1 MSLKRDNNA
10 LLDLL
15 DNKID
20 LIKIDLIET
29 IDELDGLE
37 NKLIP
42 KSHLLL
48 EKVSLWSKVK
58 YGLSKLG
65 RYKAGGKILG
75 KRKIDQETAAK
86 IVRILDK
93 KGNESLKE
101 LDSLIKQQSSK
112 GKGDFPNNQDPEIFL
127 NIVESIA
134 AVYDSIVEATKK
146 NSEEKGFLPID
157 AANSI
162 ILDLREYVKKFL
174 DVDLSAAYS
183 VMDSEEEKESELI
196 VDNTIEEDRSK
207 DVRKKLQAKVGKDAE
222 KIDSQRMK
230 TLKSWKLPLALLG
243 TGASF
248 GALSWLI
255 HYLFDPQEITQM
267 SPEEIR
273 SASEGTLGN
282 IQPGEGFTQIMN
294 RTMDMDLGPGSDPND
309 VVAGLS
315 KLGDGD
321 PNVGIDII
329 TQKGGIF
336 QDPVAAKATLS
347 EIVSNPNGHGDNLGE
362 VFKGDWAGTGKNA
375 GDTLVTVP
383 GGTLKGMIVKS
394 IIRWTTKKT
403 IVGGSKMLI
412 AAPILKILGIALFGG
427 GVAVKLMR
435 EKGKRQSRSK
445 TLDDL
450 LQSLQLVK
458 PTKENPPIIDIKP
471 EDEEDPD
478 EIIDDPKGGE
488 GDDPKGDDP
497 KGDDPKG
504 GEGDDPKGGEGDD
517 PKGGSGGGTTGGG
530 TDDPSIPKDFL
541 DGNRNMQ
548 LAYLSKNFLP
558 GGKSLWDRLG
568 LKEGTVLPSGLF
580 DAALGQGKVDQEK
593 YLKAFFNKLKK
604 DGDLLKDTSFDK
616 WKKGLF
622 KKDNLALVAW
632 IRNTRKGIGS
642 FFKKLKDAFPEFE
655 ISTRAKAGISKPGQ
669 RGKGAGTAGS
679 INNSTD
685 IRYDLIIE
693 AGLGSTANQAGFDES
708 TFMKNL
714 PQFMK
719 MLASMYFGA
728 KGSKLYYNEKAVLDK
743 CKKYGCKAT
752 SSKEFDK
759 SVSDDYYLIDDQKMK
774 QEKTLNE
781 EIMRIRQ
788 LMK

>member
-1 MSLKRDNNA
+1 MSLNKDNNA

-20 LIKIDLIET
+20 LIKKELVEA
-29 IDELDGLE
+29 IDEIDGLE

-42 KSHLLL
+42 ENHLLL

-65 RYKAGGKILG
+65 RYKAGGKIFG

-101 LDSLIKQQSSK
+101 LDSLIKQQSAK

-127 NIVESIA
+127 NIIESIA
-134 AVYDSIVEATKK
+134 AVYDSIVEATKNK
-146 NSEEKGFLPID
+146 SEEKGFLPID

-174 DVDLSAAYS
+174 DVDLSASYS

-207 DVRKKLQAKVGKDAE
+207 DVRKKLQSKVGKDAE
-222 KIDSQRMK
+222 KIESQRMK

-255 HYLFDPQEITQM
+255 HYLFDPQEITKM
-267 SPEEIR
+267 SPEEIK
-273 SASEGTLGN
+273 SVSEGTLGN
-282 IQPGEGFTQIMN
+282 IKPGEGFTQIMN
-294 RTMDMDLGPGSDPND
+294 RTMDMDLTPSSDPND

-315 KLGDGD
+315 KLGGGD
-321 PNVGIDII
+321 PNAGIDII

-383 GGTLKGMIVKS
+383 GGTLKGMVVKS

-427 GVAVKLMR
+427 GVVVKLMR

-445 TLDDL
+445 TLNDL

-478 EIIDDPKGGE
+478 EIIDEPIGDE

-497 KGDDPKG
+497 KGD
-504 GEGDDPKGGEGDD
+504 EGDD
-517 PKGGSGGGTTGGG
+517 PKGGSGGGGTGE
-530 TDDPSIPKDFL
+530 PSIPKDFL

-558 GGKSLWDRLG
+558 GNKSLWDRLG
-568 LKEGTVLPSGLF
+568 LKEGTVLPSGFF
-580 DAALGQGKVDQEK
+580 DAALGQGKVDQEQ
-593 YLKAFFNKLKK
+593 YLTKFFNKLKK
-604 DGDLLKDTSFDK
+604 DGDLLKNTSYK
-616 WKKGLF
+616 NWKSNVL
-622 KKDNLALVAW
+622 KKNNLALVAW

-655 ISTRAKAGISKPGQ
+655 ISTRSKAGISKPGK

-685 IRYDLIIE
+685 VRYDLIIE

-719 MLASMYFGA
+719 MLASMYYGA

-743 CKKYGCKAT
+743 CKKYGCKQT

-759 SVSDDYYLIDDQKMK
+759 SVSDDYYLIDDQKMGEE
-774 QEKTLNE
+774 QTLTE
-781 EIMRIRQ
+781 EITRIRQ

>member
-1 MSLKRDNNA
+1 MSLNRDNNA

-20 LIKIDLIET
+20 LIKKDLIET

-42 KSHLLL
+42 ENHLLL

-101 LDSLIKQQSSK
+101 LDSLVKQQSAK

-127 NIVESIA
+127 NIIESIA

-146 NSEEKGFLPID
+146 KSEEKGFLPID

-174 DVDLSAAYS
+174 DVDLSASYS
-183 VMDSEEEKESELI
+183 VMDSEEESDSELI
-196 VDNTIEEDRSK
+196 VDNETIEEDRSK
-207 DVRKKLQAKVGKDAE
+207 DVRKKLQSKVGKDAE
-222 KIDSQRMK
+222 KIESQRMK

-255 HYLFDPQEITQM
+255 HYLFDPQEITKM

-282 IQPGEGFTQIMN
+282 IKPGEGFTQIMN
-294 RTMDMDLGPGSDPND
+294 RTMDMDLTPSSDPND

-383 GGTLKGMIVKS
+383 GGTLKGMVVKS

-427 GVAVKLMR
+427 GVVVKLMR

-445 TLDDL
+445 TLNDL

-458 PTKENPPIIDIKP
+458 PTDENPPIVDIGP

-478 EIIDDPKGGE
+478 GIIDEPRGDEEPKGGE
-488 GDDPKGDDP
+488 GDEPKGD
-497 KGDDPKG
+497 GDGEGDEPQTGG
-504 GEGDDPKGGEGDD
+504 GEGEP
-517 PKGGSGGGTTGGG
+517 TGGVSG
-530 TDDPSIPKDFL
+530 PEIPSDFL

-580 DAALGQGKVDQEK
+580 DAALGQGKVDQDK

-642 FFKKLKDAFPEFE
+642 FFKKLRDAFPEFE
-655 ISTRAKAGISKPGQ
+655 ISTRAKAGISKPGE

-719 MLASMYFGA
+719 MLASMYYGA

-743 CKKYGCKAT
+743 CKKYGCKST

-759 SVSDDYYLIDDQKMK
+759 SVSDDYYLVDNRVLDN
-774 QEKTLNE
+774 ENTLKE
-781 EIMRIRQ
+781 EITRIRQ

>member
-1 MSLKRDNNA
+1 
-10 LLDLL
+10 
-15 DNKID
+15 
-20 LIKIDLIET
+20 
-29 IDELDGLE
+29 
-37 NKLIP
+37 
-42 KSHLLL
+42 
-48 EKVSLWSKVK
+48 
-58 YGLSKLG
+58 
-65 RYKAGGKILG
+65 
-75 KRKIDQETAAK
+75 
-86 IVRILDK
+86 
-93 KGNESLKE
+93 
-101 LDSLIKQQSSK
+101 
-112 GKGDFPNNQDPEIFL
+112 
-127 NIVESIA
+127 
-134 AVYDSIVEATKK
+134 
-146 NSEEKGFLPID
+146 
-157 AANSI
+157 
-162 ILDLREYVKKFL
+162 
-174 DVDLSAAYS
+174 
-183 VMDSEEEKESELI
+183 
-196 VDNTIEEDRSK
+196 
-207 DVRKKLQAKVGKDAE
+207 
-222 KIDSQRMK
+222 
-230 TLKSWKLPLALLG
+230 
-243 TGASF
+243 
-248 GALSWLI
+248 
-255 HYLFDPQEITQM
+255 
-267 SPEEIR
+267 
-273 SASEGTLGN
+273 
-282 IQPGEGFTQIMN
+282 
-294 RTMDMDLGPGSDPND
+294 
-309 VVAGLS
+309 
-315 KLGDGD
+315 
-321 PNVGIDII
+321 
-329 TQKGGIF
+329 
-336 QDPVAAKATLS
+336 
-347 EIVSNPNGHGDNLGE
+347 
-362 VFKGDWAGTGKNA
+362 
-375 GDTLVTVP
+375 
-383 GGTLKGMIVKS
+383 
-394 IIRWTTKKT
+394 
-403 IVGGSKMLI
+403 
-412 AAPILKILGIALFGG
+412 
-427 GVAVKLMR
+427 
-435 EKGKRQSRSK
+435 
-445 TLDDL
+445 
-450 LQSLQLVK
+450 
-458 PTKENPPIIDIKP
+458 
-471 EDEEDPD
+471 
-478 EIIDDPKGGE
+478 
-488 GDDPKGDDP
+488 
-497 KGDDPKG
+497 
-504 GEGDDPKGGEGDD
+504 
-517 PKGGSGGGTTGGG
+517 
-530 TDDPSIPKDFL
+530 
-541 DGNRNMQ
+541 MQ

>member
-1 MSLKRDNNA
+1 MSLNKDNNA

-20 LIKIDLIET
+20 LIKKELVEA
-29 IDELDGLE
+29 IDEIDGLE

-42 KSHLLL
+42 ENHLLL

-65 RYKAGGKILG
+65 RYKAGGKIFG

-101 LDSLIKQQSSK
+101 LDSLIKQQSAK

-127 NIVESIA
+127 NIIESIA

-146 NSEEKGFLPID
+146 KSEEKGFLPID

-174 DVDLSAAYS
+174 DVDLSASYS

-207 DVRKKLQAKVGKDAE
+207 DVRKKLQSKVGKDAE
-222 KIDSQRMK
+222 KIESQRMK

-255 HYLFDPQEITQM
+255 HYLFDPQEITKM
-267 SPEEIR
+267 SPEEIK
-273 SASEGTLGN
+273 SVSEGTLGN
-282 IQPGEGFTQIMN
+282 IKPGEGFTQIMN
-294 RTMDMDLGPGSDPND
+294 RTMDMDLTPSSDPND

-315 KLGDGD
+315 KLGGGD
-321 PNVGIDII
+321 PNAGIDII

-383 GGTLKGMIVKS
+383 GGTLKGMVVKS

-427 GVAVKLMR
+427 GVVVKLMR

-445 TLDDL
+445 TLNDL

-478 EIIDDPKGGE
+478 EIIDEPIGDE

-504 GEGDDPKGGEGDD
+504 DEGDD
-517 PKGGSGGGTTGGG
+517 PKGGSGGGGTGE
-530 TDDPSIPKDFL
+530 PSIPKDFL

-558 GGKSLWDRLG
+558 GNKSLWDRLG
-568 LKEGTVLPSGLF
+568 LKEGTVLPSGFF
-580 DAALGQGKVDQEK
+580 DAALGQGKVDQEQ
-593 YLKAFFNKLKK
+593 YLTKFFNKLKK
-604 DGDLLKDTSFDK
+604 DGDLLKDTSYK
-616 WKKGLF
+616 NWKSNVL
-622 KKDNLALVAW
+622 KKNNLALVAW

-655 ISTRAKAGISKPGQ
+655 ISTRSKAGISKPGK

-685 IRYDLIIE
+685 VRYDLIIE

-719 MLASMYFGA
+719 MLASMYYGA

-743 CKKYGCKAT
+743 CKKYGCKQT

-759 SVSDDYYLIDDQKMK
+759 SVSDDYYLIDDQKMGEE
-774 QEKTLNE
+774 QTLTE
-781 EIMRIRQ
+781 EITRIRQ

>member
-1 MSLKRDNNA
+1 MSLNRDNNA

-20 LIKIDLIET
+20 LIKQELIEC

-42 KSHLLL
+42 ESHLIL
-48 EKVSLWSKVK
+48 EKVSLWGKVK

-65 RYKAGGKILG
+65 RYKAGGKIFG
-75 KRKIDQETAAK
+75 KRKIDQETMAK
-86 IVRILDK
+86 ITRILDK

-127 NIVESIA
+127 NIIESIA
-134 AVYDSIVEATKK
+134 TVYDSIVESTKK

-174 DVDLSAAYS
+174 DVDLSASYS
-183 VMDSEEEKESELI
+183 VMDSEEESDSELI
-196 VDNTIEEDRSK
+196 VDNETIEEDRSK
-207 DVRKKLQAKVGKDAE
+207 DVRKKLQSKVGKDAE
-222 KIDSQRMK
+222 KIESQRMK

-255 HYLFDPQEITQM
+255 HYLFDPQEITKM

-282 IQPGEGFTQIMN
+282 IKPGEGFTQIMN
-294 RTMDMDLGPGSDPND
+294 RTMDMDLTPSSDPND
-309 VVAGLS
+309 VVDGLS

-383 GGTLKGMIVKS
+383 GGTLKGMVVKS

-427 GVAVKLMR
+427 GVVVKLMR

-445 TLDDL
+445 TLNDL

-478 EIIDDPKGGE
+478 EIIDEPKGGE
-488 GDDPKGDDP
+488 V
-497 KGDDPKG
+497 DDPKG
-504 GEGDDPKGGEGDD
+504 GEVDDPKGGEVDD
-517 PKGGSGGGTTGGG
+517 PKGGTGGEITGGG
-530 TDDPSIPKDFL
+530 TGEPSIPKDFL

-558 GGKSLWDRLG
+558 GNKSLWDRLG

-593 YLKAFFNKLKK
+593 YLTAFFNKLKK
-604 DGDLLKDTSFDK
+604 DGDLLKDTSYAN
-616 WKKGLF
+616 WKKNLF
-622 KKDNLALVAW
+622 KKSNLALIAW
-632 IRNTRKGIGS
+632 VRNTRKGIGS

-655 ISTRAKAGISKPGQ
+655 ISTRSKAGISKPGK

-685 IRYDLIIE
+685 VRYDLIIE

-719 MLASMYFGA
+719 MLASMYYGA

-759 SVSDDYYLIDDQKMK
+759 SVSDDYYLIDDQKISK
-774 QEKTLNE
+774 EQTLTE
-781 EIMRIRQ
+781 EIIRIRQ

>member
-1 MSLKRDNNA
+1 MSLDKDNNA
-10 LLDLL
+10 LIDLL
-15 DNKID
+15 EKNID
-20 LIKIDLIET
+20 SIKLELIED
-29 IDELDGLE
+29 INNLDNLE

-42 KSHLLL
+42 ENHLIL

-65 RYKAGGKILG
+65 RYKAGGKIFG

-101 LDSLIKQQSSK
+101 LDGLIKQQSSK

-127 NIVESIA
+127 NIIESIA

-146 NSEEKGFLPID
+146 NSEEKGFLPLD
-157 AANSI
+157 AANTI

-174 DVDLSAAYS
+174 DVDLSASYS
-183 VMDSEEEKESELI
+183 VMDSEEESESELI
-196 VDNTIEEDRSK
+196 VDNDTIDEDRSK
-207 DVRKKLQAKVGKDAE
+207 DVRKKLQSKVGKDAE
-222 KIDSQRMK
+222 KIESQRMK

-255 HYLFDPQEITQM
+255 HYLFDPQEITKL
-267 SPEEIR
+267 SPEEIK
-273 SASEGTLGN
+273 SATEDTLGN
-282 IQPGEGFTQIMN
+282 IKPGEGFTQIMN
-294 RTMDMDLGPGSDPND
+294 RTMGMDLSPSSDPND

-315 KLGDGD
+315 KLGGGD
-321 PNVGIDII
+321 PNVGIDIV

-336 QDPVAAKATLS
+336 QDPVAAKETLTQ
-347 EIVSNPNGHGDNLGE
+347 IVSNPTEHGDNLGQ
-362 VFKGDWAGTGKNA
+362 VFKGTWAGTGRSA

-383 GGTLKGMIVKS
+383 GGTLKGMVVKS

-403 IVGGSKMLI
+403 VVGGSKMLI
-412 AAPILKILGIALFGG
+412 AAPILKILGIALFAG
-427 GVAVKLMR
+427 GVVVKLMR

-445 TLDDL
+445 TLNDL

-478 EIIDDPKGGE
+478 EMVDEPNGETDEPKGDEPNGETDEPKGDEPKGDEPKGDEPKGG
-488 GDDPKGDDP
+488 
-497 KGDDPKG
+497 
-504 GEGDDPKGGEGDD
+504 
-517 PKGGSGGGTTGGG
+517 TGGG
-530 TDDPSIPKDFL
+530 EPVIPKDFL

-558 GGKSLWDRLG
+558 GNKSLWDRLG

-593 YLKAFFNKLKK
+593 YLTAFFNKLKK
-604 DGDLLKDTSFDK
+604 DGDLLKDTSYEN
-616 WKKGLF
+616 WKKNLF
-622 KKDNLALVAW
+622 KKNNLALVAW

-655 ISTRAKAGISKPGQ
+655 ISTRSKAGITRPGK
-669 RGKGAGTAGS
+669 RGKGAGTAGT

-685 IRYDLIIE
+685 VRYDLIIE

-719 MLASMYFGA
+719 MLASMYYGA

-743 CKKYGCKAT
+743 CKKFGCKQT

-759 SVSDDYYLIDDQKMK
+759 SVSDDYFLIDDQELGKE
-774 QEKTLNE
+774 QTLSE
-781 EIMRIRQ
+781 EIIRIRQ

>member
-1 MSLKRDNNA
+1 MSLNRDNNA

-20 LIKIDLIET
+20 LIKKDLIET

-42 KSHLLL
+42 ENHLLL

-101 LDSLIKQQSSK
+101 LDSLVKQQSAK

-127 NIVESIA
+127 NIIESIA

-146 NSEEKGFLPID
+146 KSEEKGFLPID

-162 ILDLREYVKKFL
+162 ILDFREYVKKFL
-174 DVDLSAAYS
+174 DVDLSASYS
-183 VMDSEEEKESELI
+183 VMDSEEESDSELI
-196 VDNTIEEDRSK
+196 VDNETIEEDRSK
-207 DVRKKLQAKVGKDAE
+207 DVRKKLQSKVGKDAE
-222 KIDSQRMK
+222 KIESQRMK

-255 HYLFDPQEITQM
+255 HYLFDPQEITKM

-282 IQPGEGFTQIMN
+282 IKPGEGFTQIMN
-294 RTMDMDLGPGSDPND
+294 RTMDMDLTPSSDPND

-383 GGTLKGMIVKS
+383 GGTLKGMVVKS

-427 GVAVKLMR
+427 GVVVKLMR

-445 TLDDL
+445 TLNDL

-458 PTKENPPIIDIKP
+458 PTDENPPIVDIGP

-478 EIIDDPKGGE
+478 GIIDEPRGDEEPKGGE
-488 GDDPKGDDP
+488 GDEPKGD
-497 KGDDPKG
+497 GDGEGDEPQTGG
-504 GEGDDPKGGEGDD
+504 GEGEP
-517 PKGGSGGGTTGGG
+517 TGGVSG
-530 TDDPSIPKDFL
+530 PEIPSDFL

-580 DAALGQGKVDQEK
+580 DAALGQGKVDQDK

-642 FFKKLKDAFPEFE
+642 FFKKLRDAFPEFE
-655 ISTRAKAGISKPGQ
+655 ISTRAKAGISKPGE

-719 MLASMYFGA
+719 MLASMYYGA

-743 CKKYGCKAT
+743 CKKYGCKST

-759 SVSDDYYLIDDQKMK
+759 SVSDDYYLVDNRVLDN
-774 QEKTLNE
+774 ENTLKE
-781 EIMRIRQ
+781 EITRIRQ

>member
-1 MSLKRDNNA
+1 MSLNKDNNA

-20 LIKIDLIET
+20 LIKKELVET
-29 IDELDGLE
+29 IDEIDGLE

-42 KSHLLL
+42 ENHLLL

-65 RYKAGGKILG
+65 RYKAGGKIFG

-101 LDSLIKQQSSK
+101 LDSLIKQQSAK

-127 NIVESIA
+127 NIIESIA
-134 AVYDSIVEATKK
+134 AVYDSIVEATKNK
-146 NSEEKGFLPID
+146 SEEKGFLPID

-174 DVDLSAAYS
+174 DVDLSASYS

-207 DVRKKLQAKVGKDAE
+207 DVRKKLQSKVGKDAE
-222 KIDSQRMK
+222 KIESQRMK

-255 HYLFDPQEITQM
+255 HYLFDPQEITKM
-267 SPEEIR
+267 SPEEIK
-273 SASEGTLGN
+273 SVSEGTLGN
-282 IQPGEGFTQIMN
+282 IKPGEGFTQIMN
-294 RTMDMDLGPGSDPND
+294 RTMDMDLTPSSDPND

-315 KLGDGD
+315 KLGGGD
-321 PNVGIDII
+321 PNAGIDII

-383 GGTLKGMIVKS
+383 GGTLKGMVVKS

-427 GVAVKLMR
+427 GVVVKLMR

-445 TLDDL
+445 TLNDL

-478 EIIDDPKGGE
+478 EIIDEPIGDEGDDPKGDE
-488 GDDPKGDDP
+488 PKGDDPKGDDP

-504 GEGDDPKGGEGDD
+504 DEGDD
-517 PKGGSGGGTTGGG
+517 PKGGSGGGGTGE
-530 TDDPSIPKDFL
+530 PSIPKDFL

-558 GGKSLWDRLG
+558 GNKSLWDRLG
-568 LKEGTVLPSGLF
+568 LKEGTVLPSGFF
-580 DAALGQGKVDQEK
+580 DAALGQGKVDQEQ
-593 YLKAFFNKLKK
+593 YLTKFFNKLKK
-604 DGDLLKDTSFDK
+604 DGDLLKDTSYK
-616 WKKGLF
+616 NWKSNVL
-622 KKDNLALVAW
+622 KKNNLALVAW

-655 ISTRAKAGISKPGQ
+655 ISTRSKAGISKPGK

-685 IRYDLIIE
+685 VRYDLIIE

-719 MLASMYFGA
+719 MLASMYYGA

-743 CKKYGCKAT
+743 CKKYGCKQT

-759 SVSDDYYLIDDQKMK
+759 SVSDDYYLIDDQKMGEE
-774 QEKTLNE
+774 QTLTE
-781 EIMRIRQ
+781 EITRIRQ

>member
-1 MSLKRDNNA
+1 MSLNKDNNA

-20 LIKIDLIET
+20 LIKKELVET
-29 IDELDGLE
+29 IDEIDGLE

-42 KSHLLL
+42 ENHLLL

-65 RYKAGGKILG
+65 RYKAGGKIFG

-101 LDSLIKQQSSK
+101 LDSLIKQQSAK

-127 NIVESIA
+127 NIIESIA

-146 NSEEKGFLPID
+146 KSEEKGFLPID

-174 DVDLSAAYS
+174 DVDLSASYS

-207 DVRKKLQAKVGKDAE
+207 DVRKKLQSKVGKDAE
-222 KIDSQRMK
+222 KIESQRMK

-255 HYLFDPQEITQM
+255 HYLFDPQEITKM
-267 SPEEIR
+267 SPEEIK
-273 SASEGTLGN
+273 SVSEGTLGN
-282 IQPGEGFTQIMN
+282 IKPGEGFTQIMN
-294 RTMDMDLGPGSDPND
+294 RTMDMDLTPSSDPND

-315 KLGDGD
+315 KLGGGD
-321 PNVGIDII
+321 PNAGIDII

-383 GGTLKGMIVKS
+383 GGTLKGMVVKS

-427 GVAVKLMR
+427 GVVVKLMR

-445 TLDDL
+445 TLNDL

-478 EIIDDPKGGE
+478 EIIDEPIGDE

-497 KGDDPKG
+497 KGD
-504 GEGDDPKGGEGDD
+504 EGDD
-517 PKGGSGGGTTGGG
+517 PKGGSGGGGTGE
-530 TDDPSIPKDFL
+530 PSIPKDFL

-558 GGKSLWDRLG
+558 GNKSLWDRLG
-568 LKEGTVLPSGLF
+568 LKEGTVLPSGFF
-580 DAALGQGKVDQEK
+580 DAALGQGKVDQEQ
-593 YLKAFFNKLKK
+593 YLTKFFNKLKK
-604 DGDLLKDTSFDK
+604 DGDLLKDTSYK
-616 WKKGLF
+616 NWKSNVL
-622 KKDNLALVAW
+622 KKNNLALVAW

-655 ISTRAKAGISKPGQ
+655 ISTRSKAGISKPGK

-685 IRYDLIIE
+685 VRYDLIIE

-719 MLASMYFGA
+719 MLASMYYGA

-743 CKKYGCKAT
+743 CKKYGCKQT

-759 SVSDDYYLIDDQKMK
+759 SVSDDYYLIDDQKMGEE
-774 QEKTLNE
+774 QTLTE
-781 EIMRIRQ
+781 EITRIRQ

>member
-1 MSLKRDNNA
+1 MSLNKDNNA

-20 LIKIDLIET
+20 LIKKELVET
-29 IDELDGLE
+29 IDEIDGLE

-42 KSHLLL
+42 ENHLLL

-65 RYKAGGKILG
+65 RYKAGGKIFG

-101 LDSLIKQQSSK
+101 LDSLIKQQSAK

-127 NIVESIA
+127 NIIESIA

-146 NSEEKGFLPID
+146 KSEEKGFLPID

-174 DVDLSAAYS
+174 DVDLSASYS

-207 DVRKKLQAKVGKDAE
+207 DVRKKLQSKVGKDAE
-222 KIDSQRMK
+222 KIESQRMK

-255 HYLFDPQEITQM
+255 HYLFDPQEITKM
-267 SPEEIR
+267 SPEEIK
-273 SASEGTLGN
+273 SVSEGTLGN
-282 IQPGEGFTQIMN
+282 IKPGEGFTQIMN
-294 RTMDMDLGPGSDPND
+294 RTMDMDLTPSSDPND

-315 KLGDGD
+315 KLGGGD
-321 PNVGIDII
+321 PNAGIDII

-383 GGTLKGMIVKS
+383 GGTLKGMVVKS

-427 GVAVKLMR
+427 GVVVKLMR

-445 TLDDL
+445 TLNDL

-478 EIIDDPKGGE
+478 EIIDEPIGDE

-504 GEGDDPKGGEGDD
+504 DEGDD
-517 PKGGSGGGTTGGG
+517 PKGGSGGGGTGE
-530 TDDPSIPKDFL
+530 PSIPKDFL

-558 GGKSLWDRLG
+558 GNKSLWDRLG
-568 LKEGTVLPSGLF
+568 LKEGTVLPSGFF
-580 DAALGQGKVDQEK
+580 DAALGQGKVDQEQ
-593 YLKAFFNKLKK
+593 YLTKFFNKLKK
-604 DGDLLKDTSFDK
+604 DGDLLKDTSYK
-616 WKKGLF
+616 NWKSNVL
-622 KKDNLALVAW
+622 KKNNLALVAW

-655 ISTRAKAGISKPGQ
+655 ISTRSKAGISKPGK

-685 IRYDLIIE
+685 VRYDLIIE

-719 MLASMYFGA
+719 MLASMYYGA

-743 CKKYGCKAT
+743 CKKYGCKQT

-759 SVSDDYYLIDDQKMK
+759 SVSDDYYLIDDQKMGEE
-774 QEKTLNE
+774 QTLTE
-781 EIMRIRQ
+781 EITRIRQ

>member
-1 MSLKRDNNA
+1 MSDNNNNA
-10 LLDLL
+10 LTSLMED
-15 DNKID
+15 KIE
-20 LIKIDLIET
+20 LIKEEILESIE
-29 IDELDGLE
+29 ELEFIEE
-37 NKLIP
+37 NQEIPESKLI
-42 KSHLLL
+42 L

-65 RYKAGGKILG
+65 RYKAGGKIFG

-86 IVRILDK
+86 ITRILDK
-93 KGNESLKE
+93 KGNEALKK
-101 LDSLIKQQSSK
+101 LDGLIKKQSSE

-127 NIVESIA
+127 NIIEAIA
-134 AVYDSIVEATKK
+134 TVYDSLVEATKK
-146 NSEEKGFLPID
+146 DPSDKGFLPID
-157 AANSI
+157 AANTI

-174 DVDLSAAYS
+174 DVDLSAVYS
-183 VMDSEEEKESELI
+183 VMDSEEESENELI
-196 VDNTIEEDRSK
+196 VDSDNIEEDRSK
-207 DVRKKLQAKVGKDAE
+207 DVRKKLQSKVGKDSE

-255 HYLFDPQEITQM
+255 HYLFDPQEITKM
-267 SPEEIR
+267 SPEEIK
-273 SASEGTLGN
+273 SATEGTLGN
-282 IQPGEGFTQIMN
+282 IKPGEGFTQIMN
-294 RTMDMDLGPGSDPND
+294 RTMDMDLSPSSDPND

-315 KLGDGD
+315 KLGGGD
-321 PNVGIDII
+321 PNVGIDIV

-336 QDPVAAKATLS
+336 QDPVAAKETLTQ
-347 EIVSNPNGHGDNLGE
+347 IVSNPTEHGDNLGQ
-362 VFKGDWAGTGKNA
+362 VFKGTWAGTGRSA

-394 IIRWTTKKT
+394 VIRWTTKKT

-412 AAPILKILGIALFGG
+412 AAPILKALGIALFGG
-427 GVAVKLMR
+427 GIVVKLMR
-435 EKGKRQSRSK
+435 EKGKRQSRAK
-445 TLDDL
+445 TLNDL

-458 PTKENPPIIDIKP
+458 PTDENPPIVDIGP

-478 EIIDDPKGGE
+478 GIIDEPRGDEEPKGGE
-488 GDDPKGDDP
+488 GDEPKSDGEEDEPRGDEE
-497 KGDDPKG
+497 PKG
-504 GEGDDPKGGEGDD
+504 GEGDEPQAGGVGE
-517 PKGGSGGGTTGGG
+517 PEI
-530 TDDPSIPKDFL
+530 PSDFL

-568 LKEGTVLPSGLF
+568 LKEGTVLPSGFF

-593 YLKAFFNKLKK
+593 YLKAFYNKLKK
-604 DGDLLKDTSFDK
+604 DNDLVKDTSYAN
-616 WKKGLF
+616 WKKNVF
-622 KKDNLALVAW
+622 KKSNLALIAW

-642 FFKKLKDAFPEFE
+642 FFKKLRDAFPEFE
-655 ISTRAKAGISKPGQ
+655 ISTRSKAGITRPGE
-669 RGKGAGTAGS
+669 RGKGAGTAGT

-719 MLASMYFGA
+719 MLASMYYGA
-728 KGSKLYYNEKAVLDK
+728 KGSKLYYNEKAVLEK
-743 CKKYGCKAT
+743 CKKYGCKAG

-759 SVSDDYYLIDDQKMK
+759 SVSDDYYLIDDQ
-774 QEKTLNE
+774 EKKVLNTIKE
-781 EIMRIRQ
+781 EIIRIRQ
-788 LMK
+788 LME

>member
-1 MSLKRDNNA
+1 MSLNRDNNA

-20 LIKIDLIET
+20 LIKKDLIET

-42 KSHLLL
+42 ENHLLL

-101 LDSLIKQQSSK
+101 LDSLVKQQSAK

-127 NIVESIA
+127 NIIESIA

-146 NSEEKGFLPID
+146 KSEEKGFLPID

-174 DVDLSAAYS
+174 DVDLSASYS
-183 VMDSEEEKESELI
+183 VMDSEEESDSELI
-196 VDNTIEEDRSK
+196 VDNETIEEDRSK
-207 DVRKKLQAKVGKDAE
+207 DVRKKLQSKVGKDAE
-222 KIDSQRMK
+222 KIESQRMK

-255 HYLFDPQEITQM
+255 HYLFDPQEITKM

-282 IQPGEGFTQIMN
+282 IKPGEGFTQIMN
-294 RTMDMDLGPGSDPND
+294 RTMNMDLTPSSDPND

-383 GGTLKGMIVKS
+383 GGTLKGMVVKS

-427 GVAVKLMR
+427 GVVVKLMR

-445 TLDDL
+445 TLNDL

-458 PTKENPPIIDIKP
+458 PTDENPPIVDIGP

-478 EIIDDPKGGE
+478 GIIDEPRGDEEPKGGE
-488 GDDPKGDDP
+488 GDEPKGD
-497 KGDDPKG
+497 GDGEGDEPQTGG
-504 GEGDDPKGGEGDD
+504 GEGEP
-517 PKGGSGGGTTGGG
+517 TGGVSG
-530 TDDPSIPKDFL
+530 PEIPSDFL

-580 DAALGQGKVDQEK
+580 DAALGQGKVDQDK

-642 FFKKLKDAFPEFE
+642 FFKKLRDAFPEFE
-655 ISTRAKAGISKPGQ
+655 ISTRAKAGISKPGE

-719 MLASMYFGA
+719 MLASMYYGA

-743 CKKYGCKAT
+743 CKKYGCKST

-759 SVSDDYYLIDDQKMK
+759 SVSDDYYLVDNRVLDN
-774 QEKTLNE
+774 ENTLKE
-781 EIMRIRQ
+781 EITRIRQ